1 MTKISSPMAF
11 HRLDDQ
17 GVIALGF
24 QPPQSRQVRDLV
36 PAEGKSV
43 HAQVASM
50 ARVCSLG
57 IVKTLLLLTKMVL
70 RDGSGLGIP
79 E

>member
-1 MTKISSPMAF
+1 MAF

-17 GVIALGF
+17 GVIILDF
-24 QPPQSRQVRDLV
+24 QPPQSRQGPGLV
-36 PAEGKSV
+36 PAEGKYV
-43 HAQVASM
+43 RAQVAST

-57 IVKTLLLLTKMVL
+57 SVKTLLLLTKMAL